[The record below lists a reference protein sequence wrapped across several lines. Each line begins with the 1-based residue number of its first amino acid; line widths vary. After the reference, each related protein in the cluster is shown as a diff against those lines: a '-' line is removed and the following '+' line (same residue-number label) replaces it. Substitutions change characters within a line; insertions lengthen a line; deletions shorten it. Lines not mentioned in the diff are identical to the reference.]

1 MGKQMTDKITW
12 VGKVD
17 WELKKFHGDEFSTHH
32 GSSYNAYLIRDKKN
46 ILIDTV
52 WLPYAKEFVEN
63 LKKEIDIK
71 DINAVVINH
80 GEVDHSGALPA
91 LMREIPDVPIYCTA
105 NRDQIL
111 NRAVS

>member
-1 MGKQMTDKITW
+1 M
-12 VGKVD
+12 
-17 WELKKFHGDEFSTHH
+17 
-32 GSSYNAYLIRDKKN
+32 IRDKKN

-71 DINAVVINH
+71 DIDAVVINH

-105 NRDQIL
+105 NGVKSLTGSIMKSGIL
-111 NRAVS
+111 CRSRRGIPFPREAVP